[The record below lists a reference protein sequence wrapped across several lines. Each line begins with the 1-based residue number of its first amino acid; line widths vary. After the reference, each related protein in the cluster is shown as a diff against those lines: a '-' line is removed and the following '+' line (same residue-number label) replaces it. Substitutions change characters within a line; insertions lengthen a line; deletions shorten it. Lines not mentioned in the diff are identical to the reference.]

1 MASEAFLDSNYLMA
15 LRCMASAHAT
25 GDLMQSINSGTMLQ
39 KEGHCH
45 DVTASFLNGAS
56 STTTSDSSVVQQESH
71 VSQKRVQPSKRKQQ
85 QGTTQPRLPKKKKK
99 PTIDP
104 NKKELSDPSQTQIRN
119 KLETRQD
126 AFLQQQVMQQLLQQ
140 NSPSLQLQVDLKQRR
155 TFQTAPQLPGADLK
169 QQQLQQQKQVKEY
182 LQQLALRRAH
192 TPPPPLFNGSI
203 CYRRLMQYM
212 YHLQHRPP
220 SNDISYW
227 RKFVAEYFAPCAK
240 KRWCLSSCDSVG
252 RHAVGVFPQAAT
264 DGWHCELC
272 GSTSGRGFEAT
283 FEVLPRLNKIQFET
297 GVTDELLFLDFP
309 QERRLP
315 SGLMVLEYG
324 KAVHET
330 VYNQFNVV
338 REGKLRIIFTQD
350 LKISCWEFCSKEHE
364 EFLPRSLVLSQVND
378 FIRTAQQY
386 QAAID
391 SGGRGRTPPDL
402 RENCNSL
409 LSAGCSLE
417 KSFESQLAGD
427 IGFPKRYIR
436 CLQIAEIVNSM
447 KDLMT
452 FSCQNKIGAI
462 ESLKSFAENFS
473 PAQAQES
480 DSSPCGG
487 SKCVQ
492 VHTGH
497 QQPLST
503 SHCQGITNDRIS
515 KGKGGAFTTTEEAAL
530 ADYGSYVKLL
540 SPTSNQNVAGVGEPS
555 YLYKQF
561 NQAASSPKQFQ
572 GSQISVPDFVRN
584 TPSSNYSAS
593 DSSIIQ
599 EHIMNLLQR
608 TSSKNQNTGWT
619 EREVVNSTV
628 DNMFAATSQNLDA
641 YSSRNRM
648 PSDHSSSVAISTGYL
663 GKTQNSTAASSWESS
678 SNRSF
683 INKGRNHLER
693 LGRSEEYEAFRKL
706 FENGMSEGSLGD
718 STSFG
723 WKG

>member
-1 MASEAFLDSNYLMA
+1 MTYPIGGSLS
-15 LRCMASAHAT
+15 
-25 GDLMQSINSGTMLQ
+25 QSILPRVPRKGGACLVVTVLDVMLLESSPRQ
-39 KEGHCH
+39 LRMDGIVSYVVLHLEE
-45 DVTASFLNGAS
+45 ASSSFLA
-56 STTTSDSSVVQQESH
+56 
-71 VSQKRVQPSKRKQQ
+71 
-85 QGTTQPRLPKKKKK
+85 
-99 PTIDP
+99 
-104 NKKELSDPSQTQIRN
+104 
-119 KLETRQD
+119 
-126 AFLQQQVMQQLLQQ
+126 
-140 NSPSLQLQVDLKQRR
+140 
-155 TFQTAPQLPGADLK
+155 
-169 QQQLQQQKQVKEY
+169 
-182 LQQLALRRAH
+182 
-192 TPPPPLFNGSI
+192 
-203 CYRRLMQYM
+203 
-212 YHLQHRPP
+212 
-220 SNDISYW
+220 
-227 RKFVAEYFAPCAK
+227 
-240 KRWCLSSCDSVG
+240 
-252 RHAVGVFPQAAT
+252 
-264 DGWHCELC
+264 
-272 GSTSGRGFEAT
+272 EAT

-350 LKISCWEFCSKEHE
+350 LK
-364 EFLPRSLVLSQVND
+364 VND

-462 ESLKSFAENFS
+462 
-473 PAQAQES
+473 
-480 DSSPCGG
+480 GG

-492 VHTGH
+492 VHAGH

-561 NQAASSPKQFQ
+561 NQ

-619 EREVVNSTV
+619 EREVVNNTV

-648 PSDHSSSVAISTGYL
+648 PSDHSSS
-663 GKTQNSTAASSWESS
+663 TQNSTAASSWESS
-678 SNRSF
+678 SDRSF

>member
-45 DVTASFLNGAS
+45 DVTASFLNAACMVEHES
-56 STTTSDSSVVQQESH
+56 SILLSLSFLLEISASTTTSDSSVVQQESH
-71 VSQKRVQPSKRKQQ
+71 VSQKRAQPSKRKQQ

-104 NKKELSDPSQTQIRN
+104 NKKELSDPSHTQIRN

-169 QQQLQQQKQVKEY
+169 QQQLQQ
-182 LQQLALRRAH
+182 
-192 TPPPPLFNGSI
+192 
-203 CYRRLMQYM
+203 
-212 YHLQHRPP
+212 

-462 ESLKSFAENFS
+462 ESLKSFAEKFS

-487 SKCVQ
+487 SKCV
-492 VHTGH
+492 
-497 QQPLST
+497 QPLST

-561 NQAASSPKQFQ
+561 NQAAS
-572 GSQISVPDFVRN
+572 N

-619 EREVVNSTV
+619 EREVVNNTV

-678 SNRSF
+678 SDRSF